1 MCKKAVYKKW
11 QDRPEDTGLAG
22 KHGLCAALK
31 KKAKRLNTSKTFL
44 YIWEKNRKPQR
55 TEGRHH
61 IRCHLRETHVRLWL
75 RLTKCCCFKRTRKNS
90 SNIGKLVTYRSVR
103 IPLGQ
108 LHGSDN
114 ESLPKRHLI
123 IFQIKASSTDQT
135 QRTKLI
141 HNKQRASVGERAPN
155 FRMIQ
160 IDFFFLEEHHGIL
173 LKKHKLHE

>member
-1 MCKKAVYKKW
+1 M
-11 QDRPEDTGLAG
+11 
-22 KHGLCAALK
+22 
-31 KKAKRLNTSKTFL
+31 
-44 YIWEKNRKPQR
+44 
-55 TEGRHH
+55 
-61 IRCHLRETHVRLWL
+61 
-75 RLTKCCCFKRTRKNS
+75 
-90 SNIGKLVTYRSVR
+90 TYRSVR

-108 LHGSDN
+108 LHSSDN

-123 IFQIKASSTDQT
+123 IFQIKASSTDQK